1 MKTLKVIIKF
11 NGTTKILYFE
21 DSTEVERLQ
30 TYITSRIENN
40 PNGWL
45 YIQYYEDYVAVNL
58 KVVQS
63 IDFEYGE
70 V

>member
-1 MKTLKVIIKF
+1 MKTLKLTIKF

-21 DSTEVERLQ
+21 DQTEVERMK

-45 YIQYYEDYVAVNL
+45 YIQYGEDFICINL
-58 KVVQS
+58 RMVQDF
-63 IDFEYGE
+63 DFEYGE
-70 V
+70 R